1 MKGRDSRRQTIIMAA
16 SGIACGAVAGA
27 IIGIGFATPFLMT
40 KGAEVA
46 QTLSE
51 NARAK
56 HYAGMPAAKAEKARL
71 DALAAEKK
79 QLEKDKKALE
89 KKKLNARK
97 NQAKKIYEERVA
109 NGYEASVPVLEREAN
124 KAFAAS
130 EGYEYSE
137 KKTKKKKEKEKKAKK
152 TAPVIIEKQ
161 ERMTIAM
168 DPKRKNDVYDVEI
181 GEEDYSESASMF
193 KGLSFNP

>member
-1 MKGRDSRRQTIIMAA
+1 MKGRDSRRQTMIMAA
-16 SGIACGAVAGA
+16 SGIVSGAVAGA

-40 KGAEVA
+40 KGAETVEK
-46 QTLSE
+46 LSA

-56 HYAGMPAAKAEKARL
+56 HYAGMPAAQAEKAKL

-97 NQAKKIYEERVA
+97 KQAKKIYEERVA

-130 EGYEYSE
+130 VDYAYDEP
-137 KKTKKKKEKEKKAKK
+137 KAKKKKEKKAKK

>member
-1 MKGRDSRRQTIIMAA
+1 MKGRDSRRQTMIMAA
-16 SGIACGAVAGA
+16 SGIVSGAVAGA

-40 KGAEVA
+40 KGAETVEK
-46 QTLSE
+46 LSA

-56 HYAGMPAAKAEKARL
+56 HYAGMPAAQAEKAKL

-89 KKKLNARK
+89 KKKLEARK
-97 NQAKKIYEERVA
+97 KQAKKIYEERVA

-137 KKTKKKKEKEKKAKK
+137 KKTKKKKEKKAKK

-168 DPKRKNDVYDVEI
+168 DPKRRNDVYDVEA

>member
-137 KKTKKKKEKEKKAKK
+137 KKTKKKKEKKAKK

-161 ERMTIAM
+161 RMTIAM

>member
-27 IIGIGFATPFLMT
+27 VIGIGFATPFLMT

-56 HYAGMPAAKAEKARL
+56 HYAGMPAAKAEKAKL

-89 KKKLNARK
+89 KKKLEARK
-97 NQAKKIYEERVA
+97 KQAKKIYEERVA

-137 KKTKKKKEKEKKAKK
+137 KKTKKKKEKKAKK

-161 ERMTIAM
+161 ERMTIAI
-168 DPKRKNDVYDVEI
+168 DPKRRNDVYDIEA